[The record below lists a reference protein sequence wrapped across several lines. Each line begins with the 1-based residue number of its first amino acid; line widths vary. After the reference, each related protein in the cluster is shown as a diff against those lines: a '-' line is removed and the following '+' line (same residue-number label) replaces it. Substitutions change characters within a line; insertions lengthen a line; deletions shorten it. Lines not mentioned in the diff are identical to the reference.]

1 MHDHPDLTTNQQ
13 RLSVTPNS
21 NGMVTITL
29 EDQAVQGTWM
39 DALDLSLAIHMAA
52 ITAAR
57 NINVSRETIIRHII
71 Q

>member
-1 MHDHPDLTTNQQ
+1 MHGHPDLATNQQ
-13 RLSVTPNS
+13 RLSVTPGND
-21 NGMVTITL
+21 GMVTITL

-57 NINVSRETIIRHII
+57 NIDVSRETIIRHII